1 MLGDGQGKLIQ
12 EWLIKSKTIA
22 YSGKNSASNIRVSY
36 DAISTIV
43 PQKLEMLQGSNSR
56 VIWLKFEDYKVQTDI
71 RNEIQ
76 LISCKRSR

>member
-1 MLGDGQGKLIQ
+1 MVN
-12 EWLIKSKTIA
+12 KSKSTA
-22 YSGKNSASNIRVSY
+22 YEGQNSATNIRVSY

-43 PQKLEMLQGSNSR
+43 PQKLKISQGSNSP

-76 LISCKRSR
+76 LINYKRSR